1 MSYYYRRIQN
11 KLYNTLASIAYSLG
25 IANCLFCTPLRLL
38 QNSKKTEQIKILFVC
53 QGNICRSCY
62 AAIKLES
69 LLSQS
74 DFIISSAGLITTPG
88 KAANSTAIEIATSR
102 NIDLTTHSTTAISSL
117 NLVDFDLIFT
127 MEPWQQAE
135 LFKINRSLK
144 GRVMLLGALSVNAGY
159 DIVIRD
165 PFGKPTEFFENCFN
179 QIDTALL
186 ELSKL
191 LSSR

>member
-11 KLYNTLASIAYSLG
+11 KLYNTLASIAHSLG
-25 IANCLFCTPLRLL
+25 IANYLFCTPLRLL

-62 AAIKLES
+62 AENKLKS
-69 LLSQS
+69 LLPQS
-74 DFIISSAGLITTPG
+74 DFIINSAGLITTPG
-88 KAANSTAIEIATSR
+88 KAANSTAIEIATSHK
-102 NIDLTTHSTTAISSL
+102 IDLTTHLTTSVSSL

-127 MEPWQQAE
+127 MEPWQQVE
-135 LFKINRSLK
+135 LLKINHSLK
-144 GRVMLLGALSVNAGY
+144 EKTMLLGALSVNAGY

-165 PFGKPTEFFENCFN
+165 PFGKPTEFFKSCFN